1 MLPAQPPLPTASNL
15 PFQLVAGSQTSIL
28 MSESG
33 DGVRVAVTRQKA
45 GRVVKGLGPRPGA
58 GGVKAPAAT
67 VWAAVMV
74 VVGSLRLVSV
84 VQSTA
89 RRGSAV
95 RRVTKSFTDGYGI
108 EVCVTDA

>member
-1 MLPAQPPLPTASNL
+1 
-15 PFQLVAGSQTSIL
+15 
-28 MSESG
+28 
-33 DGVRVAVTRQKA
+33 
-45 GRVVKGLGPRPGA
+45 
-58 GGVKAPAAT
+58 
-67 VWAAVMV
+67 VMV